1 MCVCVQYN
9 KLIIYV
15 AISQQSITLII
26 LQILPLLNIN
36 KLTVLKV
43 FQTLSTFHPLGV
55 TEAVYRQTSF
65 RTLQLSVCVCPS
77 FWLLPASCLLFIA
90 YNHCYWEHIVK
101 SLRWQLTRR
110 RREVLLCY
118 NSYLNRKILFGRMLK
133 RMSVQCA
140 VCARSWR
147 VHCTTLSRR
156 RNKIFFNTPI

>member
-1 MCVCVQYN
+1 MTFLEKHHCLSQRNCHSLICHKNLMSCMCVCVQYN

-65 RTLQLSVCVCPS
+65 QTLQLSVCVCLSILLAPAC
-77 FWLLPASCLLFIA
+77 LLPPVYCVQPLLLRT
-90 YNHCYWEHIVK
+90 YCEEP
-101 SLRWQLTRR
+101 SL
-110 RREVLLCY
+110 
-118 NSYLNRKILFGRMLK
+118 
-133 RMSVQCA
+133 A
-140 VCARSWR
+140 VDS
-147 VHCTTLSRR
+147 TTA
-156 RNKIFFNTPI
+156 